1 MDAAEQTTVFAL
13 LSVLFFVISLFA
25 DDERWW
31 IAVGCTGVLVCY
43 WALNTIL
50 WIFRI
55 VEDFSLASDLV
66 FTIGL
71 LALAWG
77 TRRPW
82 LMILCGLFGLNLLLD
97 GLHIAGLIGYESWAE
112 AGNITFICQLGT
124 ASFPGLVRITRSLTG
139 RMISSSVG

>member
-31 IAVGCTGVLVCY
+31 SSVGCTGVLVCY

-55 VEDFSLASDLV
+55 VEDFSLISDLV
-66 FTIGL
+66 FAVCL
-71 LALAWG
+71 LALALS
-77 TRRPW
+77 TRRLW
-82 LMILCGLFGLNLLLD
+82 LVILSALFGVNLLLD
-97 GLHIAGLIGYESWAE
+97 GLHLAGLIDYSDWAE

-139 RMISSSVG
+139 WMTPSSTS

>member
-31 IAVGCTGVLVCY
+31 ISVGCTGALVCY

-50 WIFRI
+50 WIFRV
-55 VEDFSLASDLV
+55 VEDLSLASDLL
-66 FTIGL
+66 FTVAL
-71 LALAWG
+71 LALTWS

-82 LMILCGLFGLNLLLD
+82 LMVLCGLFVLNLLLD
-97 GLHIAGLIGYESWAE
+97 GLHLAGPIDYGTWAE
-112 AGNITFICQLGT
+112 AGNVTFVCQLGA

-139 RMISSSVG
+139 RKTSTPVG